1 MPWQKQFD
9 VDAAL
14 DRAMGVFWRQGYDAT
29 SVKDLGAAMG
39 IHPGSLYPTYGN
51 KHALFIR
58 ALRHYER
65 WFLARFDD
73 YARDHPPREA
83 ILAVFKDVVQ
93 EGLSEPGNPG
103 CLLANTTLELARH
116 DSEVATVVAEGLAK
130 TEGFFRDRI
139 AAGQAAGCIPAAI
152 DAADTARVLL
162 GLLNGLRIL
171 ARGRPE
177 PAVLNAVADHAAVC
191 LR

>member
-9 VDAAL
+9 VDVAL
-14 DRAMGVFWRQGYDAT
+14 ERAMHVFWRQGYDAT
-29 SVKDLGAAMG
+29 SVKDLGHAMG

-58 ALRHYER
+58 ALRHYEAR
-65 WFLARFDD
+65 FLARFDD
-73 YARDHPPREA
+73 YARDHTPRDA
-83 ILAVFKDVVQ
+83 ILAVFTDIVR
-93 EGLSEPGNPG
+93 EALTDPDNPG
-103 CLLANTTLELARH
+103 CLLANTTLALARS
-116 DSEVATVVAEGLAK
+116 DTEVAAIVASGLAK
-130 TEGFFRDRI
+130 TEHFFRMRI
-139 AAGQAAGCIPAAI
+139 AAGQSAGSIS
-152 DAADTARVLL
+152 ADVDLVHTARALL

-177 PAVLNAVADHAAVC
+177 PAVLNAMVDHAGSC

>member
-9 VDAAL
+9 VDVAL
-14 DRAMGVFWRQGYDAT
+14 ERAMHVFWRHGYDAT
-29 SVKDLGAAMG
+29 SVKDLGLAMG

-58 ALRHYER
+58 ALRHYEA

-73 YARDHPPREA
+73 YARDNTPRDA
-83 ILAVFKDVVQ
+83 ILAVFKNIAR
-93 EGLSEPGNPG
+93 EALTEPDNPG

-116 DSEVATVVAEGLAK
+116 DADVAAIVAEGLEK
-130 TEGFFRDRI
+130 TERFFRTRILAGQSAGNI
-139 AAGQAAGCIPAAI
+139 AADV
-152 DAADTARVLL
+152 DAVHTARVLL

-177 PAVLNAVADHAAVC
+177 PAVLNAVVDHAGSC